1 MAEIEIYLPSD
12 SGDISP
18 IDGGTVALIILSQ
31 NLVIHIKFN
40 WFDREWH
47 SRLSDLSRVQGDS
60 LSLSR
65 RAKMATEL
73 AFKCHV
79 FLNSYDVRNY

>member
-1 MAEIEIYLPSD
+1 MAEIEISLSSD

-18 IDGGTVALIILSQ
+18 IDGGVALIILSQ
-31 NLVIHIKFN
+31 NLVIHIKLN

>member
-18 IDGGTVALIILSQ
+18 IDGGTVALIIQSQ
-31 NLVIHIKFN
+31 N
-40 WFDREWH
+40 REWH

-79 FLNSYDVRNY
+79 FLNSYDVRKY